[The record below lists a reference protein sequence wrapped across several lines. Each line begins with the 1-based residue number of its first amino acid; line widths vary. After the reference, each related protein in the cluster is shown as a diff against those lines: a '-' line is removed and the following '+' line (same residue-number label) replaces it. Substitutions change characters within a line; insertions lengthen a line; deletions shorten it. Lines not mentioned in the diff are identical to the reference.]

1 MATWGAGRWHGSRGA
16 EQHSIALHPALPP
29 CTLVTHLLSSVF
41 FPATLSACLQ
51 VNAGFFYSSA
61 EQREKLVAAE
71 RAVTDEKVQRV
82 IELKKKVR
90 LQL

>member
-1 MATWGAGRWHGSRGA
+1 MPSCF
-16 EQHSIALHPALPP
+16 LPFY
-29 CTLVTHLLSSVF
+29 LI
-41 FPATLSACLQ
+41 CLQ

-82 IELKKKVR
+82 IEL
-90 LQL
+90 